1 MLAMGAAGWL
11 LTRPLDMSRPWVLLA
26 AIAAYSLLYFAV
38 CWRFVMNEHEKR
50 LLHPLYKL
58 LHRR

>member
-1 MLAMGAAGWL
+1 
-11 LTRPLDMSRPWVLLA
+11 MSRPWVLLA